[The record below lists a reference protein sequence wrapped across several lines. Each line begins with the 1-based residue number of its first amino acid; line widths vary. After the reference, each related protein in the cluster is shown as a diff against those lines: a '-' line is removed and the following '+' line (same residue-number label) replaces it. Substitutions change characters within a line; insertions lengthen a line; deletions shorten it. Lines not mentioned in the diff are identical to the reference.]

1 MRAVNNLRRPNKH
14 DSDAVDARREI
25 DLRLGAIFTRFQT
38 LNLAKKFSE
47 LESETISYGMNID
60 HFLQF
65 ANFVRSVPVSHFR
78 ICCRPILANEMPR
91 T

>member
-1 MRAVNNLRRPNKH
+1 MRAVNNLRRPNKN

-47 LESETISYGMNID
+47 LEEEMISYGID
-60 HFLQF
+60 SFEF
-65 ANFVRSVPVSHFR
+65 FK
-78 ICCRPILANEMPR
+78 
-91 T
+91 